1 MKTPY
6 YRALGAAALIL
17 STAMI
22 VPVAAAQAVPSFTA
36 PDSALDRLVD
46 ECLETEGVNILKGS
60 DVICYNA
67 AIFPEQFLQL
77 ADMPPASKII
87 ITSPVGNVATA
98 RIMSGILDKRGEP
111 GVIAGQCMSAC
122 AMVLLPGLDSVHIH
136 RSAHISVHGVTMMDY
151 RTWWG
156 WLKNDAKPSQTNF
169 IMAQWGYDM
178 GFTMHNSGRTQMKAH
193 LKGQNVDE
201 AYIQTI
207 SDNMETAAKA
217 YTCRVDPKDYW
228 GMLDAAYITKYL
240 GDRITGMEAFA
251 QNWKDPNNK
260 VYKDITKPIAD
271 KVYIFKND
279 YEDANC
285 P

>member
-1 MKTPY
+1 MRKTFF
-6 YRALGAAALIL
+6 RAFGAAALFL

-22 VPVAAAQAVPSFTA
+22 APAAAAQAVPSFTA
-36 PDSALDRLVD
+36 PDPALDRLVD
-46 ECLETEGVNILKGS
+46 ECLETEGVNILKDS

-87 ITSPVGNVATA
+87 ITSPGGNVATA

-136 RSAHISVHGVTMMDY
+136 RSAHIAVHGVTMMDY

-169 IMAQWGYDM
+169 MMAQWGYDM
-178 GFTMHNSGRTQMKAH
+178 GYTMHNSGRTQMKAH
-193 LKGQNVDE
+193 LKGQDVDE

-207 SDNMETAAKA
+207 SDNMEAAAKA
-217 YTCRVDPKDYW
+217 HDCRVDPKDYW

-240 GDRITGMEAFA
+240 GERITGMEAFA
-251 QNWKDPNNK
+251 QNWADPNNK

-279 YEDANC
+279 YKDAIC